1 MSLRRPT
8 DGLRAFALLPLA
20 AFVVHQIRYLGGYGH
35 EVDDALA
42 AQGHSYLTF
51 ALPIVVSIG
60 GGVVGAALVR
70 ASLGRS
76 AQRRAAPSLLRRW
89 LACAFAL
96 IVIFSAQELLEGAL
110 VAAHPAGIDAVLGH
124 GGWIV
129 LPAAIALGG
138 LLALLLAGLAA
149 AESWIAETRPLLGR
163 MRAPRQLEPASSRH
177 ARPLTS
183 DPLVFGLAR
192 RPPPQLSPAS

>member
-1 MSLRRPT
+1 MSLRQPT
-8 DGLRAFALLPLA
+8 DGVRAFALLPLA

-42 AQGHSYLTF
+42 SQGHWYLTF
-51 ALPIVVSIG
+51 VLPILVSIG
-60 GGVVGAALVR
+60 GGVVGTVLFR

-76 AQRRAAPSLLRRW
+76 AQRRAAPSLLGRS
-89 LACAFAL
+89 LACALAL
-96 IVIFSAQELLEGAL
+96 VVIFSAQELLEGAL
-110 VAAHPAGIDAVLGH
+110 VGAHPSGLDAVLGH

-129 LPAAIALGG
+129 LPAAVALGG

-149 AESWIAETRPLLGR
+149 AESWIAETRSTLR
-163 MRAPRQLEPASSRH
+163 VRAPRQLEPGSNRR
-177 ARPLTS
+177 ARSLTS

-192 RPPPQLSPAS
+192 RPPPHPSPAS

>member
-1 MSLRRPT
+1 MSLRRPA
-8 DGLRAFALLPLA
+8 DGLRAFVLLPPA
-20 AFVVHQIRYLGGYGH
+20 AFVVHQVRYLAGYGH
-35 EVDDALA
+35 EVDHALA
-42 AQGHSYLTF
+42 AQGHSYLSIG
-51 ALPIVVSIG
+51 LPIVVSIG
-60 GGVVGAALVR
+60 GGVVGAVLVR

-76 AQRRAAPSLLRRW
+76 ARRPAAPSLVRRW

-110 VAAHPAGIDAVLGH
+110 VGAHPAGLDAVLGH

-149 AESWIAETRPLLGR
+149 AESWFVETRPMLPL
-163 MRAPRQLEPASSRH
+163 RAPRQLEPASNRH
-177 ARPLTS
+177 ARSLTS